1 MNTPLHSAS
10 GVRTLLILAS
20 LIVVIAGLKAA
31 STIIVPLLVAMF
43 LAMLATPPMLW
54 LRDRHLPT
62 GAALSLIVILL
73 VGIVVIVGSLIG
85 SSINELSSALP
96 VYEQKLRLTLEL
108 TVAYLRERGVDL
120 PTAGVAEWVDPKA
133 AAQFFGRL
141 LTGFG
146 GILSDSLLII
156 FMVFFLLLEATVIP
170 AKLRSILP
178 DPEKTFINFSGFMD
192 ALKSYLVI
200 KTGTSLLTGVLVSV
214 WLTILNVE
222 FALLWGSIAF
232 FLNFV
237 PIIGS
242 LIAAIP
248 VVVLALLDVGL
259 ANASLIAAG
268 YLVIN
273 VIVGNLLEPRFMG
286 RGLNLSTLVV
296 FLSLVFW
303 GWVFGP
309 VGMFLSVPLT
319 MLVKIALEYS
329 PRSRWLAVL
338 LSADV
343 PQPKDDG
350 VRPNR

>member
-1 MNTPLHSAS
+1 MNPPLQPAS
-10 GVRTLLILAS
+10 GVRILLILAS
-20 LIVVIAGLKAA
+20 LVIIIAGLKAA
-31 STIIVPLLVAMF
+31 SAIVVPLLVAMF

-62 GAALSLIVILL
+62 GVALSLIVALL
-73 VGIVVIVGSLIG
+73 IGIVAILGSLIG
-85 SSINELSSALP
+85 SSINELSGALP
-96 VYEQKLRLTLEL
+96 VYEQKLRLSLEL
-108 TVAYLRERGVDL
+108 TVAYLRERGIDL
-120 PTAGVAEWVDPKA
+120 PTAGVTEWVDPQA
-133 AAQFFGRL
+133 AARFFGRL
-141 LTGFG
+141 LSGFG

-156 FMVFFLLLEATVIP
+156 FMVFFLLLEATAIP

-178 DPEKTFINFSGFMD
+178 DPERALMNFSGFMD

-200 KTGTSLLTGVLVSV
+200 KTGMSLLTGILVSL

-237 PIIGS
+237 PYIGS

-248 VVVLALLDVGL
+248 VAVLALLDVGL
-259 ANASLIAAG
+259 GNASLIAAG

-273 VIVGNLLEPRFMG
+273 VIVSNLLEPRFMG

-319 MLVKIALEYS
+319 ILVKIALEHD
-329 PRSRWLAVL
+329 PRSRRLAVL

-343 PQPKDDG
+343 PQLKDDG
-350 VRPNR
+350 VQSNR